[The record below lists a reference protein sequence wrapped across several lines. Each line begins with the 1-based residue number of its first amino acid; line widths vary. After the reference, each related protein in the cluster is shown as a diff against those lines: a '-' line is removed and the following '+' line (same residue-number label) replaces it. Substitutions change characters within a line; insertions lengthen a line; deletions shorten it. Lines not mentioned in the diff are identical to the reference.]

1 MKGIDTNVL
10 LRYLLQDD
18 PEKGSAAARL
28 VDGPEELGVSSIALA
43 ETAFVLSRVYSV
55 PRERVVDGLVTLLRK
70 RSIVVLGMDKALAAS
85 VLLLC
90 RPSGRVSY
98 ADALINADARAH
110 GIERLYTF
118 DERFPSEGL
127 TLAEPGGSTPPVS
140 APGVALMRATGKAVT
155 GAAGLLGLT

>member
-1 MKGIDTNVL
+1 MNGVDTDAL

-18 PEKGSAAARL
+18 PEQGPPAARL
-28 VDGPEELGVSSIALA
+28 VDGPEDLGVSLVALA
-43 ETAFVLSRVYSV
+43 EAAFVLSRVYGV
-55 PRERVVDGLVTLLRK
+55 PRERVVDDLVTLLRK
-70 RSIVVLGMDKALAAS
+70 RDMVVLGMDKALAAS

-110 GIERLYTF
+110 GVGTLYTF

-127 TLAEPGGSTPPVS
+127 ALEKPG
-140 APGVALMRATGKAVT
+140 
-155 GAAGLLGLT
+155 